1 MSRIE
6 IYDTTL
12 RDGAQGVGISYS
24 VSDKLRI
31 TEHLDE
37 LGVSVIEG
45 GWPGANPTDTQYFQA
60 VRSLP
65 LRSASIDAFGATRR
79 PHVKPAD
86 DPQLSALVDAGTPI
100 VTVVGK
106 TWDRQV
112 ADVIRRR
119 DRDDDRSN
127 AGRRPG
133 HGAQDRGSRAVDH
146 AAGLHACERSG
157 PRRCVRGGDEGHT
170 GRQNLSSGDV
180 QRRIQI
186 AEALRKDELRPLADH
201 VLHNSFRVGAFRH
214 LLRFQKF
221 DAGNVGLHV
230 EQAFVHGLVV
240 AVIVDGSD
248 VERADSER
256 RRLSRSGRRHDD
268 DSNRHR

>member
-65 LRSASIDAFGATRR
+65 LRSASIAAFGATRR

-112 ADVIRRR
+112 ADVLRTTEAENLRMIA
-119 DRDDDRSN
+119 DSV
-127 AGRRPG
+127 AWLVAQGRR
-133 HGAQDRGSRAVDH
+133 V
-146 AAGLHACERSG
+146 
-157 PRRCVRGGDEGHT
+157 V
-170 GRQNLSSGDV
+170 
-180 QRRIQI
+180 
-186 AEALRKDELRPLADH
+186 
-201 VLHNSFRVGAFRH
+201 
-214 LLRFQKF
+214 F
-221 DAGNVGLHV
+221 DAEHFFDGARANRAYAEHCLEAAASAGA
-230 EQAFVHGLVV
+230 ER
-240 AVIVDGSD
+240 IVLCDTNGGTLPHD
-248 VERADSER
+248 VETMVAAVTA
-256 RRLSRSGRRHDD
+256 
-268 DSNRHR
+268 